1 MINFFRKKRKSL
13 ADDNKALKYT
23 RYAIGEIFL
32 VVIGILIALQI
43 NNWNEHRKDQTK
55 EKATL
60 NKFLQDLKSDSIY
73 YQVNLRRVLSID
85 SLHKEIY
92 LVGFKGKETIEH
104 DKPNYI
110 RRSLVYNPVAR
121 ENDPNITIKINNSEI
136 REEIQVYFRNMSAVY
151 DSNYEHERV
160 IFKIREFLRKN
171 RIHKVQAWFDSE
183 MLVTLESEVPEFI
196 INRSDLVMLS
206 KNEDFQQLLIE
217 SSIKLNE
224 IKQTLTELIE
234 DNTRLMMEVN
244 NYIKEYD

>member
-1 MINFFRKKRKSL
+1 MLTFFRRIRRNL
-13 ADDNKALKYT
+13 ANDNQFLKYS
-23 RYAIGEIFL
+23 RYAIGEIVL

-43 NNWNEHRKDQTK
+43 NNWNEHRKDQIK

-92 LVGFKGKETIEH
+92 LVGFKGKEKIEH
-104 DKPNYI
+104 VKPNYI
-110 RRSLVYNPVAR
+110 RRSLIYNPVAR
-121 ENDPNITIKINNSEI
+121 ENDPNITNKINNNKI

-151 DSNYEHERV
+151 DSNYEHERI

-171 RIHKVQAWFDSE
+171 RIHKAQAWFDSE
-183 MLVTLESEVPEFI
+183 MLVDLESEVTEFI
-196 INRSDLVMLS
+196 IERSDLVMLS
-206 KNEDFQQLLIE
+206 KNEDFQQLLVE

-224 IKQTLTELIE
+224 VKQTLTELIE
-234 DNTRLMMEVN
+234 DNTRLMEEVT
-244 NYIKEYD
+244 NYINDHD

>member
-1 MINFFRKKRKSL
+1 M

-23 RYAIGEIFL
+23 RYAIGEIVL
-32 VVIGILIALQI
+32 VVIGILIALSI

-183 MLVTLESEVPEFI
+183 MFVTLESEMPEFI

-234 DNTRLMMEVN
+234 DNTRLMIEVN
-244 NYIKEYD
+244 NYINDHD

>member
-1 MINFFRKKRKSL
+1 MINFFRKKRKKM

-23 RYAIGEIFL
+23 RYAIGEIVL
-32 VVIGILIALQI
+32 VVIGILIALSI
-43 NNWNEHRKDQTK
+43 NNWNEHRKDRTK
-55 EKATL
+55 EKETL

-92 LVGFKGKETIEH
+92 LVGFKGKKTIEH

-234 DNTRLMMEVN
+234 DNTRLMIEVN
-244 NYIKEYD
+244 NYINDHD